1 MTVSRELM
9 EKFNIAFANGD
20 VDFIFEAA
28 AEDIVMNEIGHG
40 ITEGKAAF
48 IEKMEPMR
56 NYKADVYKVYRT
68 LIDGDTAVVEGEMQF
83 TDEDGLATYYFNDW
97 YTFKNEK
104 ITNLTAYLIKQTQE
118 K

>member
-1 MTVSRELM
+1 MTISREIM

-20 VDFIFEAA
+20 VDFIFESAA
-28 AEDIVMNEIGHG
+28 DNIILNEIGHG
-40 ITEGKAAF
+40 TAEGKAAF

-56 NYKADVYKVYRT
+56 DYKADVYKVYRT

-83 TDEDGLATYYFNDW
+83 AEEDGQVTYYFNDW

-104 ITNLTAYLIKQTQE
+104 ITNLTAYLIKQKQ
-118 K
+118 KK